1 MHGSH
6 DGSGAE
12 DVYAVYASGIG
23 EGNSSNM
30 NAEDRIN
37 NYYIEGIQSWGYS
50 NLKLGEGKGTLG
62 KGSGSAGN
70 GYYES
75 GTGRYCVNM
84 FFMYD
89 MTEQKYFLASIN
101 NRTNS
106 GMTNINGKDSYI
118 NENGYIVNRNGSK
131 QGQVLYYIDNSSY
144 DNSRLYNYIMKDST
158 NPVFVNARNSYK
170 RLEGVIDNKILK
182 PYSAEAQ
189 VSNGKVT
196 LNITP
201 QSLPGSYDNERSD
214 PFAYEVEVTDL
225 AANRKVVRTVYTEQ
239 GSFNIPSGMSNNL
252 QIRVRSVSMYD
263 EVEPSDW
270 YKIGEK

>member
-1 MHGSH
+1 
-6 DGSGAE
+6 
-12 DVYAVYASGIG
+12 
-23 EGNSSNM
+23 M

-131 QGQVLYYIDNSSY
+131 QGQVLYYIDNSS
-144 DNSRLYNYIMKDST
+144 L
-158 NPVFVNARNSYK
+158 
-170 RLEGVIDNKILK
+170 
-182 PYSAEAQ
+182 
-189 VSNGKVT
+189 
-196 LNITP
+196 
-201 QSLPGSYDNERSD
+201 
-214 PFAYEVEVTDL
+214 
-225 AANRKVVRTVYTEQ
+225 
-239 GSFNIPSGMSNNL
+239 
-252 QIRVRSVSMYD
+252 
-263 EVEPSDW
+263 
-270 YKIGEK
+270 